1 MPVPTGPGISGFI
14 KSRPQLSMTV
24 NNDPRF
30 SAWVGIP
37 QTQIDEN
44 GVLQELEPLETRMVM
59 FGASAQRAHEK
70 FRRGDDIVA
79 FGANKEYTATR
90 DGQQVT
96 EEYFLASHIGHD
108 NNVTTY
114 TVHRG
119 GPERYAAERDG
130 MQREA
135 VRQDAV
141 AREKA
146 QQQAAGQ
153 QPVGQQAP
161 AQQQPGQQAPAQA
174 APAQQAPAQQQPAQT
189 APAQPAQQ
197 APQQPAQQQAAPQ
210 QPVAPQPPVA
220 PPQNAP
226 VQQEAPAAAPAQ
238 APPAAPNAGPPDGQ
252 QPQAG
257 QAPAGDPVAEVLAQR
272 QNEVAAEPAPARAE
286 PPGHEA
292 MSR

>member
-24 NNDPRF
+24 NNDARF

-37 QTQIDEN
+37 QTQVDEN

-79 FGANKEYTATR
+79 FGANKEYTSTR

-119 GPERYAAERDG
+119 PERYPAERDG

-135 VRQDAV
+135 ARQDAV

-146 QQQAAGQ
+146 QQ

-161 AQQQPGQQAPAQA
+161 AQQQPT
-174 APAQQAPAQQQPAQT
+174 QT

-210 QPVAPQPPVA
+210 QAAPQQPVAAQPPAA
-220 PPQNAP
+220 PPQAAP
-226 VQQEAPAAAPAQ
+226 VQQQAAP
-238 APPAAPNAGPPDGQ
+238 PTPNAGPPDGQ

-272 QNEVAAEPAPARAE
+272 QTEVAAEPAPARTE

>member
-37 QTQIDEN
+37 QTRVDEN

-70 FRRGDDIVA
+70 FRRGDNIVA
-79 FGANKEYTATR
+79 FGEPKEYTANR

-96 EEYFLASHIGHD
+96 EEYFHASHLGHD

-119 GPERYAAERDG
+119 PERYPAERDG

-135 VRQDAV
+135 ARQESV
-141 AREKA
+141 ARENA

-161 AQQQPGQQAPAQA
+161 AQP
-174 APAQQAPAQQQPAQT
+174 APAQQAPAPQQQAQQAPVSQQPAQ
-189 APAQPAQQ
+189 AAAAQSVPAQQ
-197 APQQPAQQQAAPQ
+197 AAPQQAAPQ
-210 QPVAPQPPVA
+210 QPVAPQPA
-220 PPQNAP
+220 TSPPQ
-226 VQQEAPAAAPAQ
+226 AAPAQ
-238 APPAAPNAGPPDGQ
+238 QQAPPSAPTQAAPPAPDAGPPAGQ

-286 PPGHEA
+286 PPGYEA

>member
-24 NNDPRF
+24 NNDARF

-119 GPERYAAERDG
+119 PERYPAERDG

-135 VRQDAV
+135 ARQDAV

-146 QQQAAGQ
+146 QQ

-174 APAQQAPAQQQPAQT
+174 APAQQAPAQQQPTQT

-210 QPVAPQPPVA
+210 QAAPQQPVAAQPPAA
-220 PPQNAP
+220 PPQAAP
-226 VQQEAPAAAPAQ
+226 VQQQAAP
-238 APPAAPNAGPPDGQ
+238 PTPNAGPPDGQ

-272 QNEVAAEPAPARAE
+272 QTEVAAEPAPARTE

>member
-70 FRRGDDIVA
+70 FRKGDDIVA

-119 GPERYAAERDG
+119 PDRYPAERDG

-135 VRQDAV
+135 ARQDAA

-146 QQQAAGQ
+146 QQQATGQ
-153 QPVGQQAP
+153 QSVGQQAP
-161 AQQQPGQQAPAQA
+161 AQQQLGQQAPAQA
-174 APAQQAPAQQQPAQT
+174 APAQQAQAQQQPAQT

-197 APQQPAQQQAAPQ
+197 APQQPAQQQAAPE

-226 VQQEAPAAAPAQ
+226 AQQEAPAAAPAQ

-257 QAPAGDPVAEVLAQR
+257 QAGDPVAEVLAQR